1 MLARKLVLE
10 TRHDRGL
17 ARVVLVV
24 DPAGGRINA
33 ITAVV
38 NDAVLG
44 DHGVVPLRLLQVRG
58 RHLVELLRRRDVGS
72 GRCVRRR
79 LTLGVDGRQTE
90 AHVRRR

>member
-10 TRHDRGL
+10 TRYHRGL
-17 ARVVLVV
+17 ARVVVVLDSTGGRVDSIAAVV
-24 DPAGGRINA
+24 D
-33 ITAVV
+33 
-38 NDAVLG
+38 DAVLG

>member
-38 NDAVLG
+38 DDAVVG
-44 DHGVVPLRLLQVRG
+44 DH
-58 RHLVELLRRRDVGS
+58 
-72 GRCVRRR
+72 
-79 LTLGVDGRQTE
+79 
-90 AHVRRR
+90 